1 MKLTDESTKKIAEV
15 LKSLGHPMRIEIL
28 RLLNDKGKG
37 KISVKHIHESLGL
50 TQSETSRHL
59 IALKNASVLEC
70 LKEGNNS
77 YYFISNKYPFINCIA
92 ACLNR
97 DNENKK

>member
-1 MKLTDESTKKIAEV
+1 MKLIDQSTRKAAEA

-28 RLLNDKGKG
+28 RILNNKKQG

-59 IALKNASVLEC
+59 IVLKNASVLEC
-70 LKEGNNS
+70 LKEGNSS
-77 YYFISNKYPFINCIA
+77 YYYINDNHSFIQCLA
-92 ACLNR
+92 ACLKQ
-97 DNENKK
+97 DNEKKK